1 MEFEEVR
8 NFIEMGHVEGAS
20 ISATS
25 LHWRHPGSVEPFADP
40 FSRREQDRLI
50 VNTQRRGTLTSKRPN
65 PILGVSR
72 LVNSVRRLKRK
83 NSTNINSTAEV
94 YRQAAQ
100 LSPEYTIAQTEV
112 LPELTSDM
120 ASTSSPLL
128 LNNKMKK
135 DHISSQPQSPPI
147 ASSSIPLLASEVSC
161 NLHKIKWQMQNF
173 VVPTDWYPT
182 GTQTVCLDHENI
194 DSINAQKLIAH
205 LREGIARF
213 EYLLNLEQRK
223 IESSKSDIVK
233 YMNKLKRLDNQTE
246 RINATVT
253 YGRLDGVT
261 KMKTLLKQ
269 INSSVPQLQA
279 LHGQH
284 QRTTTNIEGY
294 NKSMNTVD
302 RLEILQAQ
310 AYTTTRTEALW
321 TRVRH
326 WGPFITIITLSMLI
340 ALLAVR

>member
-25 LHWRHPGSVEPFADP
+25 LQWRHPGLSEPFADP
-40 FSRREQDRLI
+40 FSRREQDRVI
-50 VNTQRRGTLTSKRPN
+50 INTQRRATLTSKRPN

-100 LSPEYTIAQTEV
+100 LTPKYTIAQTEV
-112 LPELTSDM
+112 LPELNDI
-120 ASTSSPLL
+120 ASTSSPLS

-135 DHISSQPQSPPI
+135 DHISSQPQSSPI
-147 ASSSIPLLASEVSC
+147 GSSSIPLLTSEVSC

-173 VVPTDWYPT
+173 VVPADWCPA
-182 GTQTVCLDHENI
+182 GTQAVCLDHEDIN
-194 DSINAQKLIAH
+194 SINAQKLIAH
-205 LREGIARF
+205 LKEGIARF
-213 EYLLNLEQRK
+213 EYLLDLEQRK
-223 IESSKSDIVK
+223 IESNKSDIVK
-233 YMNKLKRLDNQTE
+233 YMNKLKTLDNQTE

-261 KMKTLLKQ
+261 KMKTSLKQ
-269 INSSVPQLQA
+269 INSSASQLQA

-294 NKSMNTVD
+294 NKSMNMVD

-340 ALLAVR
+340 ALLVVR